1 GLHSLALPDALPI
14 LANLSRHFGL
24 EVTEELC
31 LGIGGGLGFTYFRGL
46 GVPFFLVFGR
56 SDDLEINFAR
66 AVGFDISL
74 ESAPTPESAWV
85 DLADE
90 LRRTGPVMLDTDVG
104 KLSYPGRPPISHWPN
119 ASHGGHKVVV
129 TGWHPEA

>member
-1 GLHSLALPDALPI
+1 
-14 LANLSRHFGL
+14 
-24 EVTEELC
+24 
-31 LGIGGGLGFTYFRGL
+31 
-46 GVPFFLVFGR
+46 FGR
-56 SDDLEINFAR
+56 SDELEINFAR

-74 ESAPTPESAWV
+74 ESAPTPESARV
-85 DLADE
+85 DLAEE

-129 TGWHPEA
+129 TGWHPEADEVTVCDYLWNGSQRMPVANLWAAWQSDPGPA